1 MPRKPPA
8 DSLEDFRAREELAR
22 KNELNDL
29 KNILVDRRVRD
40 FLWRFIAKCKPFAEP
55 MNTNFGIV
63 GHNLGWRAAGMWMW
77 NEITE
82 ADFEALLAMQTQNR
96 LNQIEAEN
104 AASPVPETDPEQ

>member
-1 MPRKPPA
+1 MAKRPTPETVA
-8 DSLEDFRAREELAR
+8 DDRAREELAR

-29 KNILVDRRVRD
+29 KNILADKRVRD

-82 ADFEALLAMQTQNR
+82 ADFEALLTMQTQNR

-104 AASPVPETDPEQ
+104 AASPAPETDPEQ